1 MSNFR
6 DPDDECGTSE
16 LSNGAGGDPNDRKM
30 DGNGVADEKKVVF
43 SSLKEEPFDSDH
55 HTLVP
60 AMPMPVATTAPRR
73 SSIKDR
79 HTKVE
84 GRGRRIR
91 IPATCAARIFQL
103 TRELGHKSDG
113 ETVRWLLEHAEQS
126 IIEAT
131 GTGTVPAIAVSVNGT
146 LKIPTTSPASN
157 REIDEN
163 NPQKRR
169 RKSTNSE
176 FIDVGSLNKNAA
188 NVSQFAPV
196 TTTPVTVAAAAA
208 PPQGLVPI
216 WAVTN
221 GGMMVPSNA
230 IWMIPAMVPPAQ
242 LNFNNNNNNNNNNN
256 VNVLQYP
263 QLWTLA
269 PPVTPDFNLATR
281 PMSSFMAT
289 AVMNSSGSPSV
300 TMAGPLTSMKDG
312 VVRPKVGSNKS
323 SMAPASLSSSRD
335 RNNSNTDVKPHML
348 RDFSLEIYDRKE
360 LQFMSRSGNHQQEAE
375 VTSSKP

>member
-1 MSNFR
+1 MSNYH

-16 LSNGAGGDPNDRKM
+16 LSNGAGGDLNDRKI
-30 DGNGVADEKKVVF
+30 DGDTVADEKKVVF
-43 SSLKEEPFDSDH
+43 SAMKEESFDSDH

-60 AMPMPVATTAPRR
+60 SMLMPVAAASAPRR
-73 SSIKDR
+73 SSTKDR

-131 GTGTVPAIAVSVNGT
+131 GTGTVPAIAISVNGT
-146 LKIPTTSPASN
+146 LKIPTSSPTNN

-163 NPQKRR
+163 HPQKRR
-169 RKSTNSE
+169 RQSTNSE
-176 FIDVGSLNKNAA
+176 FIDVGSLNRNAE

-196 TTTPVTVAAAAA
+196 TTTPATITTATA
-208 PPQGLVPI
+208 PPGLVPI
-216 WAVTN
+216 WAMSN

-230 IWMIPAMVPPAQ
+230 IWMIPATVPPSQ
-242 LNFNNNNNNNNNNN
+242 VNMTNNNNNNNNN
-256 VNVLQYP
+256 VLQYP
-263 QLWTLA
+263 QLWT
-269 PPVTPDFNLATR
+269 PVFNLATR
-281 PMSSFMAT
+281 SISSLVAAT
-289 AVMNSSGSPSV
+289 VAPGM
-300 TMAGPLTSMKDG
+300 MAGPLAMNNAVATTTG
-312 VVRPKVGSNKS
+312 PKVGSNKS
-323 SMAPASLSSSRD
+323 SMAPASLSSSTN
-335 RNNSNTDVKPHML
+335 RNNNNNDVKPHML

-360 LQFMSRSGNHQQEAE
+360 LQLLSRSENHQQEAQ

>member
-1 MSNFR
+1 MSSFH
-6 DPDDECGTSE
+6 DPDDDCGTSE
-16 LSNGAGGDPNDRKM
+16 LSNGAAGDLNERKM
-30 DGNGVADEKKVVF
+30 DGHGVADEKKLVF
-43 SSLKEEPFDSDH
+43 SAMKEEPFDSDH

-60 AMPMPVATTAPRR
+60 SMPMPVATAAAPRR
-73 SSIKDR
+73 SSTKDR

-146 LKIPTTSPASN
+146 LKIPTSSPASD

-169 RKSTNSE
+169 RKSSNSE
-176 FIDVGSLNKNAA
+176 FIDVGSLNRNAA

-196 TTTPVTVAAAAA
+196 TTTPATIPAAAA
-208 PPQGLVPI
+208 PPPGLVPI
-216 WAVTN
+216 WTMSN

-230 IWMIPAMVPPAQ
+230 IWMIPATVPPAQ
-242 LNFNNNNNNNNNNN
+242 VNVTNNNDNNNNI
-256 VNVLQYP
+256 VVQYP
-263 QLWTLA
+263 QLWT
-269 PPVTPDFNLATR
+269 PVFNLARR
-281 PMSSFMAT
+281 PISSFVAAAT
-289 AVMNSSGSPSV
+289 V
-300 TMAGPLTSMKDG
+300 TATNNINCPPPIMMAGSLTMNDG
-312 VVRPKVGSNKS
+312 AATSTGPKVGTNKS
-323 SMAPASLSSSRD
+323 SMAPASLSSSTD
-335 RNNSNTDVKPHML
+335 RNNNNKNDVKPHML

-360 LQFMSRSGNHQQEAE
+360 LQFMSRSGNHQQEPQ
-375 VTSSKP
+375 VTSSKRS